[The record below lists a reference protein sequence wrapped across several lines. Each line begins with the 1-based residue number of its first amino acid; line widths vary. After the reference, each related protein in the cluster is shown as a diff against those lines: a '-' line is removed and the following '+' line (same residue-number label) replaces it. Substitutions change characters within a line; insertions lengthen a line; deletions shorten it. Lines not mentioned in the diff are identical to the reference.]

1 MIRGRVV
8 EAVYRFA
15 RLEVDVWVL
24 AGAAD
29 HRPIGAEGAGAVGTD
44 LRSGHQLEQL
54 AVAERLD
61 LLDLVGGAKA
71 IEHMQE
77 RQPAAQAEPGG
88 NGGKVARLLHRRRAE
103 NPATAAAGGHHVAV
117 IAKDRQALGRQG
129 AGRHVQH
136 RRGELPRQLV
146 EVGDHQQ
153 QPLAGREGGG
163 ERPGLQGAM
172 HRAGSA
178 RFALQLHHRRHGAPE
193 VGPALCGPGISPLTH
208 RRGRRDRVDGDHLI
222 EAVGHPGH
230 GLVAINRE

>member
-1 MIRGRVV
+1 MVRGRVV

-15 RLEVDVWVL
+15 RLEVDIWVL

-29 HRPIGAEGAGAVGTD
+29 HWPIGAEGAGAVGTD
-44 LRSGHQLEQL
+44 LRRGHQLEQL

-88 NGGKVARLLHRRRAE
+88 NGGKVAGLLHRRGAE

-117 IAKDRQALGRQG
+117 VAKDRQALGRQR

-136 RRGELPRQLV
+136 CRGELPRQLV

-172 HRAGSA
+172 HGAGGP
-178 RFALQLHHRRHGAPE
+178 RFALQLHHRRHAAPE
-193 VGPALCGPGISPLTH
+193 VGPALRGPGISPLTH